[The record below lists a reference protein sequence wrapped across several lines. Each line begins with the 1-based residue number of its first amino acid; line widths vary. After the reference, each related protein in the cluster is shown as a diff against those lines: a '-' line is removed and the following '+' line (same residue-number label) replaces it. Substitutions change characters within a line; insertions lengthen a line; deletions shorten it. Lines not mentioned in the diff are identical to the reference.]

1 MTNVLLIHGGGGPF
15 TVASINAHLA
25 ERATVIAPVLPGWN
39 GTSRD
44 GLDTVRSYGEYF
56 AQLLQEQDLEDVVV
70 VGSSVG
76 GWIAAELALASDRVG
91 KLVLIDAGGIIVD
104 GEPIADVT
112 GLAPQDIA
120 KISFH
125 DPSKFTPPPVTPE
138 SLAIMKSNQESLAAI
153 APTPDA
159 TLPARLGDIHVPT
172 LVLWGESDGVY
183 TAEMGR
189 VYAGFIPGAEFTLIP
204 EAGHLPHLENAPA
217 VFSALDAFVAAH
229 SA

>member
-25 ERATVIAPVLPGWN
+25 EEATVIAPVLPGWN

-76 GWIAAELALASDRVG
+76 GWIAAELALASSRVG

-104 GEPIADVT
+104 GEPIADIA

-138 SLAIMKSNQESLAAI
+138 SLAIMQGNQASLAAI
-153 APTPDA
+153 NVPDPT
-159 TLPARLGDIHVPT
+159 LLGRLAGIRVPT

-183 TAEMGR
+183 PAGMGR
-189 VYAGFIPGAEFTLIP
+189 AYAAAIPGAQFELIP
-204 EAGHLPHLENAPA
+204 TAGHLPHLENAPA
-217 VFSALDAFVAAH
+217 VFAALDAFI
-229 SA
+229 

>member
-15 TVASINAHLA
+15 TVASINAHLSG
-25 ERATVIAPVLPGWN
+25 EATVIAPVLPGWN

-44 GLDTVRSYGEYF
+44 GLTSVRDYGKFF
-56 AQLLQEQDLEDVVV
+56 ADQLERDNLEDVVV

-76 GWIAAELALASDRVG
+76 GWIAAELALASSRVG
-91 KLVLIDAGGIIVD
+91 KLVLIDAGGIEVD
-104 GEPIADVT
+104 GVPITDVA

-138 SLAIMKSNQESLAAI
+138 SLAIMQANQASLAAI
-153 APTPDA
+153 NIPDPT
-159 TLPARLGDIHVPT
+159 LLGRLGGIHVPT

-183 TAEMGR
+183 PADMGR
-189 VYAGFIPGAEFTLIP
+189 AYAAAIPGATFEPIP

-217 VFSALDAFVAAH
+217 VWAALDAFVN
-229 SA
+229 